1 MGCARH
7 PRGRNYLLSA
17 IRIWLGLTV
26 AATTGGRHK
35 HQTSKHSGEEERYI
49 GGLQSKGNVLQ
60 EHTIHHSAPE
70 VLNPEQPST
79 QECTRHLED
88 EHHLLNRGSHRARI
102 DRGSDQQEEVE
113 RRPKTMLGSV
123 MVTQPKHYRFFNRIH
138 AEEST
143 RSMYTGRDHTNQIG
157 VERFQTQTIE
167 RRIEDKAM
175 RIVQGS
181 RTASRPQ
188 MHMKPKH
195 QRLFTGHPAEETPQ
209 SMDIYRGHTS
219 QSQSEET
226 LYSSQSYASTKTSS
240 AIDNMPNSSRPTKYR
255 CSWRMAYLLLLK
267 TDERL

>member
-1 MGCARH
+1 M
-7 PRGRNYLLSA
+7 
-17 IRIWLGLTV
+17 

-79 QECTRHLED
+79 QECARHLED

-123 MVTQPKHYRFFNRIH
+123 LDTQPKHYRFFNRIP

-167 RRIEDKAM
+167 RRNEDKLNEN
-175 RIVQGS
+175 
-181 RTASRPQ
+181 RPKLENSIATPDVISEAPIQ
-188 MHMKPKH
+188 TGIH
-195 QRLFTGHPAEETPQ
+195 QKR
-209 SMDIYRGHTS
+209 R
-219 QSQSEET
+219 
-226 LYSSQSYASTKTSS
+226 
-240 AIDNMPNSSRPTKYR
+240 
-255 CSWRMAYLLLLK
+255 
-267 TDERL
+267 